1 MEVLNKYVYKNLKL
15 NKTRTIVTIIGI
27 MLSVALITALS
38 GLITSFHQTAINM
51 AINDYGNRHVT
62 FQNVP
67 NNELNNIIY
76 NKEVESYYLNEDI
89 GYSVLENSQN
99 ANKPYLNILGYDD
112 KSLEAL
118 ESSIVA
124 GRLPENENELVI
136 SEHISYDGLVN
147 YNIGDKITLDI
158 GKRISEGLE
167 LNQNNPYYEN
177 EIEEI
182 VVNKT
187 KEYKIVG
194 IIERQNT
201 EEYSAPRI
209 FSYN

>member
-38 GLITSFHQTAINM
+38 GLITSFHKTTINM
-51 AINDYGNRHVT
+51 AIENYGNRHVT

-67 NNELNNIIY
+67 NNELNNVIY

-112 KSLEAL
+112 TSLEAL
-118 ESSIVA
+118 QSSVIA

-136 SEHISYDGLVN
+136 SEHISYDGLVD

-158 GKRISEGLE
+158 GKRISEGVK
-167 LNQNNPYYEN
+167 LNQNNPYHEDVV
-177 EIEEI
+177 EEI
-182 VVNKT
+182 VINKT
-187 KEYKIVG
+187 KEYEIVG
-194 IIERQNT
+194 IIERQNI
-201 EEYSAPRI
+201 EQYSAPRI